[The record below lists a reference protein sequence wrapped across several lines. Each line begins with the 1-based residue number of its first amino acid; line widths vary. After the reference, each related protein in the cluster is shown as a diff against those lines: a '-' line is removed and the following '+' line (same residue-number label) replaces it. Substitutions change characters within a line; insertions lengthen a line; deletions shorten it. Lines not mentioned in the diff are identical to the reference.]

1 VLLTITFLGG
11 QGAVYT
17 DRTFFGLNRVLDNV
31 DGHRVYLS
39 GSTVHGAKRLDE
51 ERRPTPLAYYHPTGP
66 AGQVMASHAG
76 KAANVAVV
84 GLGAGSLASYGE
96 PGHRMA
102 FVDIDPAVI
111 RIATDPTL
119 FRFITDSPA
128 AIDVKEADGRLWLAA
143 QSDRVFDLIVLDA
156 FSSDAIPAHIVT
168 REALAMYVSKLRPGG
183 TLAFNV
189 SNSYLDVRSVVVGG
203 ARSLGLSGYARHDDD
218 LSVAPEGDKEVSDW
232 VVVAPDRAAMAAIAA
247 DARWTP
253 IEAIGRSVV
262 WTDDFSDIL
271 GVLK

>member
-1 VLLTITFLGG
+1 MTAL
-11 QGAVYT
+11 
-17 DRTFFGLNRVLDNV
+17 
-31 DGHRVYLS
+31 
-39 GSTVHGAKRLDE
+39 
-51 ERRPTPLAYYHPTGP
+51 
-66 AGQVMASHAG
+66 AG
-76 KAANVAVV
+76 KPANVAVI

-96 PGHRMA
+96 PGQRMA

-128 AIDVKEADGRLWLAA
+128 TVEVEEADGRLWLASQPDGA
-143 QSDRVFDLIVLDA
+143 FDLIVLDA

-168 REALAMYVSKLRPGG
+168 REALAMYVTKLRPGG
-183 TLAFNV
+183 CLALNV

-203 ARSLGLSGYARHDDD
+203 ARSLGLAGYTRHDGD
-218 LSVAPEGDKEVSDW
+218 LSVAPKGDKEISDW
-232 VVVAPDRAAMAAIAA
+232 VVVASDPSAMADLAS

-253 IEAIGRSVV
+253 IDQVGRYVV

-271 GVLK
+271 SVLK